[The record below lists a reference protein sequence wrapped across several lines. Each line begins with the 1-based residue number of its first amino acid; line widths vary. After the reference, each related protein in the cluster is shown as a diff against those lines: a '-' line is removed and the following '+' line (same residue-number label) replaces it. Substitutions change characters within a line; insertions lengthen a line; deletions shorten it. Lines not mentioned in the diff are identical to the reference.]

1 MNGLSK
7 SDAAIQLD
15 SCAPFERIAVKT
27 HASEYEVTV
36 LSGRTGEVLIRGG
49 RFFPEF
55 RRVVLVGSR
64 VGRGLTQNTIDV
76 GLRMELCDDLA
87 LYTTSPVEAVS
98 RVTFSP
104 RADVAPECRDLAEG
118 PIPSRRQ

>member
-1 MNGLSK
+1 MNEPTK

-36 LSGRTGEVLIRGG
+36 LSAQTGEVLIRGG
-49 RFFPEF
+49 RFFPEL

-64 VGRGLTQNTIDV
+64 VGRGRTLNTIDV
-76 GLRMELCDDLA
+76 GLRMELCDDMV

-98 RVTFSP
+98 RVTLSP
-104 RADVAPECRDLAEG
+104 RGDTAARVP
-118 PIPSRRQ
+118 